1 MKYDV
6 KIDKK
11 EWEEYEKE
19 EIIHVKN
26 LPDNYKV
33 TKTVY
38 TNLINKSIW
47 NVIKLKIYKNNKLLT
62 TVNRNYPDEA
72 DSVYVKQNNSEYLIT
87 SGDYMCI
94 TVVNLT
100 TNVVKSYTNDK
111 MYKIGAAFCPYDFD
125 YEDNTLIVTG
135 CVWGGDEE
143 TYYFHN
149 VNFNKPKFDF

>member
-19 EIIHVKN
+19 EIIHVKS

-72 DSVYVKQNNSEYLIT
+72 DSVYVKQNNSEYLI
-87 SGDYMCI
+87 S
-94 TVVNLT
+94 LH
-100 TNVVKSYTNDK
+100 
-111 MYKIGAAFCPYDFD
+111 
-125 YEDNTLIVTG
+125 LI
-135 CVWGGDEE
+135 
-143 TYYFHN
+143 
-149 VNFNKPKFDF
+149 